1 MLDFE
6 TEETTPPMFESADNQ
21 VFVFGSN
28 KLGMHGAGA
37 AKHAW
42 RFWGA
47 VYGCGEGMRGRSY
60 AIPTKKTPYVRLT
73 LAQVAEGVGR
83 FVEFAR
89 QHPEFKFIL
98 TRVGCGLAGF
108 SDDEIAPLFRG
119 LPDNVDIPE
128 GWKRFHLG
136 KV

>member
-1 MLDFE
+1 MLE
-6 TEETTPPMFESADNQ
+6 LEMEEATPQAMFEHDNQ

-42 RFWGA
+42 KFWGA
-47 VYGCGEGMRGRSY
+47 VYGCGEGMRGHSY

-73 LAQVAEGVGR
+73 IEQIAEGVGR
-83 FVEFAR
+83 FVAFAR
-89 QHPEFKFIL
+89 QHPEYRFIL

-108 SDDEIAPLFRG
+108 SDEEIAPLFRG
-119 LPDNVDIPE
+119 LPNNVDIPE
-128 GWKRFHLG
+128 GWKRFNLTH
-136 KV
+136 V